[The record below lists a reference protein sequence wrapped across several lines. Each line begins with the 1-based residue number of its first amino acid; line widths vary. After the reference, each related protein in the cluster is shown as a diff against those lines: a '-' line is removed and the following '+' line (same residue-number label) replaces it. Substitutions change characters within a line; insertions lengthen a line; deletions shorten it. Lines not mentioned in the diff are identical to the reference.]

1 MNLILYGTLYQKGNS
16 RRIVFNK
23 RTRKPMVI
31 KSDKALSA
39 FNSFVMQAQA
49 QKTGEPLKGLLSL
62 RATIYYPDNR
72 HDLEDSMLCD
82 ALQKAEIIE
91 NDRQIVEKILY
102 KKFDKEKPRIELII
116 EET

>member
-1 MNLILYGTLYQKGNS
+1 
-16 RRIVFNK
+16 
-23 RTRKPMVI
+23 MVI
-31 KSDKALSA
+31 KSDKALGA

-49 QKTGEPLKGLLSL
+49 QKNGEPLKGLLSL

-82 ALQKAEIIE
+82 ALQKAGIIK

-116 EET
+116 EEI